1 VFDPSVGDTTRV
13 RETTTTVFAQLQ
25 QAASAPGEQDL
36 AAIRA
41 FALAHIAPEDLYI
54 RRMVVANDAVDRN
67 WEQFTPAVL
76 EHLAATLPGKA
87 LLVAHD
93 KRPLPVGLV
102 YRAAAR
108 PAQPGEAGQT
118 SLEAWFYLVKTSA
131 NEDLRRQI
139 DAGVVRYVSIGCT
152 YDQRLCNICDSDY
165 WDCAHWRGQT
175 LPDGR
180 VVTLRYGGDPRRY
193 EAHEVSLVYLGAQR
207 EAQLAK
213 AAGSGDP
220 MELDKLVSVVS
231 ALQQSV
237 AGLVERVEKA
247 LTPAPSPAVDEK
259 PSEASDVLSK
269 DGEAYRVD
277 LRAEIGKLAELA
289 KCGPEARLLLAA
301 MPTAPASALKE
312 IRDSYQQKVDQ
323 LFPPSPHASV
333 AKVVTDTAAD
343 EPEAPAGPPVHL
355 G

>member
-1 VFDPSVGDTTRV
+1 M
-13 RETTTTVFAQLQ
+13 
-25 QAASAPGEQDL
+25 

-41 FALAHIAPEDLYI
+41 FALSDIDPADLYI

-67 WEQFTPAVL
+67 WEQFTAPVL
-76 EHLAATLPGKA
+76 DHLAMTLPGKA

-93 KRPLPVGLV
+93 KRPLPAGLV
-102 YRAAAR
+102 YRAQTR

-118 SLEAWFYLVKTSA
+118 SLEAWFYLVKSPE
-131 NEDLRRQI
+131 NEYLRRQM

-152 YDQRLCNICDSDY
+152 YDQRLCNICDSNY

-237 AGLVERVEKA
+237 AGLAERVEKA
-247 LTPAPSPAVDEK
+247 LAPAPPPAVDEK
-259 PSEASDVLSK
+259 PPAASDGLSQ
-269 DGEAYRVD
+269 DGEAYRTD
-277 LRAEIGKLAELA
+277 LKAEIAKLAELA
-289 KCGPEARLLLAA
+289 KCAPEARLLLAA
-301 MPTAPASALKE
+301 MPAAPAAALKE
-312 IRDSYQQKVDQ
+312 IRDSYPLKVDQ

-343 EPEAPAGPPVHL
+343 DLEAPAGPPVHL